1 MAKFI
6 WLFTAVA
13 LAAAL
18 APAQDG
24 PEQILQ
30 RAVALQQSGD
40 MEKAIP
46 LYREFLKLAPQAPP
60 QIRSNLGA
68 ALAGTGRYEEA
79 IAEYRQALKDLP
91 GDPRIRLNFSLA
103 LYKSGQISEA
113 AQELATLHTAQ
124 PDNLQ
129 VTELLADCWL
139 RQGLNTKVIDL
150 LTPVEA
156 ANHADLALAYML
168 GTALL
173 QEKNLDKGQQMIDRI
188 LRNGDSAEA
197 RFLMA
202 TAKLNAMD
210 FNGSIA
216 DLQKAASLNPNLP
229 DIYYYLGV
237 AHKEVGDQAAARK
250 DFEKELAQNANDFG
264 SNLNLALMLKE
275 DNDFEGARRLL
286 DRALRVRPGD
296 PGALYQVASIDLET
310 GKIDAARIKLEGIL
324 KDSPQF
330 IEAHITLATV
340 YYRLKRKDDGDREK
354 ALVQTLNAEKD
365 AKEARDKDK
374 DKGK

>member
-1 MAKFI
+1 MAKLI
-6 WLFTAVA
+6 WLFAGAMVAASMA
-13 LAAAL
+13 LA
-18 APAQDG
+18 QES

-30 RAVALQQSGD
+30 RAVTLHQSGD
-40 MEKAIP
+40 PEKAIP

-210 FNGSIA
+210 FNGAI
-216 DLQKAASLNPNLP
+216 
-229 DIYYYLGV
+229 V
-237 AHKEVGDQAAARK
+237 
-250 DFEKELAQNANDFG
+250 
-264 SNLNLALMLKE
+264 
-275 DNDFEGARRLL
+275 
-286 DRALRVRPGD
+286 
-296 PGALYQVASIDLET
+296 DLEKAVDQ
-310 GKIDAARIKLEGIL
+310 GKSEEG
-324 KDSPQF
+324 
-330 IEAHITLATV
+330 
-340 YYRLKRKDDGDREK
+340 
-354 ALVQTLNAEKD
+354 
-365 AKEARDKDK
+365 
-374 DKGK
+374 